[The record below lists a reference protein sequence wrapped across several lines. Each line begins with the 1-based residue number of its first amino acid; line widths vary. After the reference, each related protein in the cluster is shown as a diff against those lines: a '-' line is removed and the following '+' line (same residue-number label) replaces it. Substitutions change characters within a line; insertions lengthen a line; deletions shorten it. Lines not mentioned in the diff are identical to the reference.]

1 MEWFLLY
8 LFVMVESLTKLLALG
23 WPLMVFGAF
32 AFGATFLAAII
43 EASSSYNGTPFGETW
58 NDTASATYKIRKI
71 AKPMIIVGFIFGSIS
86 MLIPNQRGLAIIVGG
101 SMTYQAVT
109 SETGKRLGGK
119 AVEALE
125 KKLDEALADP
135 IPVVTKT
142 VEAATK

>member
-23 WPLMVFGAF
+23 WLLMVFGAF

-43 EASSSYNGTPFGETW
+43 EVSSYDGTPFGETW
-58 NDTASATYKIRKI
+58 NDTTSATYKIRKI
-71 AKPMIIVGFIFGSIS
+71 AKPMIIVGLIFGSIS

>member
-32 AFGATFLAAII
+32 TFSATLLAAVI
-43 EASSSYNGTPFGETW
+43 EASSYNGTPFGETW
-58 NDTASATYKIRKI
+58 NDTTSATYKIRKI
-71 AKPMIIVGFIFGSIS
+71 AKPMIIIGLIFGSIS

>member
-23 WPLMVFGAF
+23 WLVMVFGAF

-43 EASSSYNGTPFGETW
+43 EASSYSGTPFGETW
-58 NDTASATYKIRKI
+58 NNATSATYKIRKI
-71 AKPMIIVGFIFGSIS
+71 AKPMIIVGLIFGSIS

>member
-32 AFGATFLAAII
+32 AFGVTFLATALD
-43 EASSSYNGTPFGETW
+43 ASSYNGTPFGETW

-71 AKPMIIVGFIFGSIS
+71 AKPMIIVGLIFGSIS

>member
-32 AFGATFLAAII
+32 AFGAAFLAAII
-43 EASSSYNGTPFGETW
+43 EASSYNGTPFGETW

-71 AKPMIIVGFIFGSIS
+71 AKPMIIVGLIFGSIS